1 MATGTIAVA
10 LAAALLAA
18 WAVLAY
24 NRLVRLRNQVRN
36 AWADVDV
43 QLIRRHDL
51 VPALVSA
58 VQAYA
63 GHEQPV
69 LSAVTGLRAQ
79 AIATRA
85 TATLGNIEAALEQ
98 GVGRLLASGG
108 RDSRL

>member
-1 MATGTIAVA
+1 MANGTIAVA

-24 NRLVRLRNQVRN
+24 NRLVRLRNQVRK
-36 AWADVDV
+36 ARADVDV
-43 QLIRRHDL
+43 QLISRHDL

-63 GHEQPV
+63 GGEQAV

-85 TATLGNIEAALEQ
+85 PATPGTIEAALEQ

-108 RDSRL
+108 RASRR